1 MRHRFLFS
9 AFALFAFAVPS
20 YAYRMSAWVP
30 SWDPAAV
37 AVMQMQAGNLQETNP
52 GWYTIAAD
60 GSVIKNY
67 KAEDATMRAALS
79 GTMLVPT
86 IKNYV
91 NGKFDG
97 AVVAAI
103 VNDPIRREAHA
114 ETLAQLVVERGF
126 DGIDI
131 DYESVPTTANAN
143 FTAFIQILAE
153 KLHAT
158 RRVLSVTVHAKT
170 SEKTNWNGPGAH
182 DWRAIGAAADSV
194 KIMGYDKHYDG
205 SAAGPI
211 APLDWLGQVAAYA
224 ESTIPTGKAI
234 MGLPWYGYD
243 WLGTAGTSVTHASAT
258 AIAQR
263 VGAAVTRDVN
273 GEATFTYEGRTVFFQ
288 DLTSY
293 QTKIDFITKNYP
305 GIAGFAAWRVG
316 AEDPSI
322 WPVVRELT
330 MQAAGSAPAMG
341 PAMSFAVDGP
351 RELKLIAGEAKS
363 VLYSYVGINGFD
375 LNVTTSIKV
384 LDEFG
389 GTVELTSPTV
399 TATSG
404 TNVIVSVP
412 KTTAAGSYRI
422 VVKMA
427 GAGIRQDKIVT
438 IKVEAAPAAKSGKR
452 RAA

>member
-1 MRHRFLFS
+1 MRSRFLFS
-9 AFALFAFAVPS
+9 AVALFAFAVPG

-30 SWDPAAV
+30 SWDPNAV
-37 AVMQMQAGNLQETNP
+37 TVMQTQAGNLEETNP

-60 GSVIKNY
+60 GSVTKNY
-67 KAEDATMRAALS
+67 KAEDPTMRAALT

-91 NGKFDG
+91 GGRFDG
-97 AVVAAI
+97 ALVAAI
-103 VNDPIRREAHA
+103 INDPVRREAHA
-114 ETLAQLVVERGF
+114 ETLAQLVVDSGV

-131 DYESVPTTANAN
+131 DYEGVPTTSNAN
-143 FTAFIQILAE
+143 FTTFIQILAE

-170 SEKTNWNGPGAH
+170 SDKTNWNGPGAQ
-182 DWRAIGAAADSV
+182 DWLAIGAAADSV
-194 KIMGYDKHYDG
+194 KIMGYDKHH
-205 SAAGPI
+205 SASVAGAV

-224 ESTIPTGKAI
+224 QSTIPEGKAI
-234 MGLPWYGYD
+234 LGLPWYGYD
-243 WLGTAGTSVTHASAT
+243 WLGTDGTTVTYAGAMT
-258 AIAQR
+258 IAQR

-288 DLTSY
+288 DFTSY
-293 QTKIDFITKNYP
+293 KTKIDFITKNYP
-305 GIAGFAAWRVG
+305 AIAGFAAWRVG
-316 AEDPSI
+316 SEDPAI

-330 MQAAGSAPAMG
+330 MQAAGSAPVKG

-351 RELKLIAGEAKS
+351 RQLKLVAGEATAAE
-363 VLYSYVGINGFD
+363 YAYVGINGFD
-375 LNVTTSIKV
+375 LNVTASIKV

-389 GTVELTSPTV
+389 GTVALSSPTV

-404 TNVIVSVP
+404 TKLLVSVP
-412 KTTAAGSYRI
+412 KSTPAGSYRI
-422 VVKMA
+422 LVKMS
-427 GAGIRQDKIVT
+427 GAGIRHEKIVT
-438 IKVEAAPAAKSGKR
+438 LNVEAPAPPKSSKR